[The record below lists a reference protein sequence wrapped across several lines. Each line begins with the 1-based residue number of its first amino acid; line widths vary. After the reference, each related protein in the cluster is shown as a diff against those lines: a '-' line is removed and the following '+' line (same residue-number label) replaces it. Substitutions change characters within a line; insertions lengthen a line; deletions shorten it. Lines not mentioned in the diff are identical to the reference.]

1 MLLYFLSEVPSN
13 PVTVCQKLSVANPDQ
28 MSPAYFKQFF
38 FSVKEQ
44 LLLACNLL
52 ALIVIRYVLN
62 QNLLSEKC
70 I

>member
-38 FSVKEQ
+38 FFSQTATFTCLQFTSTYSNKVCTKSK
-44 LLLACNLL
+44 LAF
-52 ALIVIRYVLN
+52 
-62 QNLLSEKC
+62 
-70 I
+70 